1 MNQKK
6 FWFLNRVKLF
16 QDLSLEDA
24 ETLDGLMEVQ
34 RFKRKQVVFMP
45 GDPSQ
50 QIFLIKSGLVKISK
64 VTEEGK
70 ELTLMFLSHGELF
83 GELAVFDSGPRNT
96 MAEAYEDTLVCSMAC
111 DAFLQF
117 MLARPQV
124 GLQVTRLIAER
135 RRKLENKIDNLL
147 FRGAHARLAGLFL
160 DLSHDFG
167 VRDSRGIIINLK
179 LTHREL
185 ANLIGSTR
193 ETVSFALIDL
203 KKENVIETD
212 GKRVVLLNVPALE
225 RIYEGKAGA
234 AAEPR
239 SAGPR

>member
-6 FWFLNRVKLF
+6 FWFLNRVKIF
-16 QDLSLEDA
+16 QDLSPEDA
-24 ETLDGLMEVQ
+24 EYIDGLLDVQ

-45 GDPSQ
+45 GDSSQ
-50 QIFLIKSGLVKISK
+50 NIFLIKSGLVKISK

-83 GELAVFDSGPRNT
+83 GELAVFDNGPRNT
-96 MAEAYEDTLVCSMAC
+96 MAEAYEDTLICAMSC
-111 DAFLQF
+111 DDFLKF
-117 MLARPQV
+117 MLSRPQV
-124 GLQVTRLIAER
+124 ALHVTRLIADR

-203 KKENVIETD
+203 KKDGVIETD
-212 GKRVVLLNVPALE
+212 GKRVILLNLPALE
-225 RIYEGKAGA
+225 RIYEGKVTSP
-234 AAEPR
+234 AEPTPTP
-239 SAGPR
+239 PR